1 MNVLLISIFFVSST
15 IQAQSYT
22 TTSPD
27 GNHVITFKLSGGQLY
42 YNVSY
47 KETVILSD
55 SRLSMTL
62 NVEDLGE
69 NFQIVST
76 STNTVNRSWKPV
88 VGTKSSYPDAYNE
101 LVVHLRE
108 TTGSKRLLELNF
120 SLL

>member
-27 GNHVITFKLSGGQLY
+27 GNHVIIFKLSGGQLY

-69 NFQIVST
+69 NFQIVNT

>member
-101 LVVHLRE
+101 LAVHLRE

>member
-62 NVEDLGE
+62 NVEDFGE

-88 VGTKSSYPDAYNE
+88 VGIRACAIE
-101 LVVHLRE
+101 M
-108 TTGSKRLLELNF
+108 
-120 SLL
+120 